1 MPSSFLVIAIIMAL
15 LIKPL
20 YSFQRPLFDVVRK
33 SAFRPSLASFATT
46 TDSSTLKTAIE
57 SKGGEIRELKANSA
71 DPSVIKAAVD
81 QLLAL
86 KKELSLLD
94 GTPIDAG
101 SKKANKNKA
110 KGGNNKKSKEQ
121 EQMEELVNL
130 CKRKGFIF
138 QSSEI
143 YSPYSGFFDYGPL
156 GTELKKN
163 IKNLWWKEFVQRR
176 EDIVGLDSSIISS
189 PSVWQASG
197 HVDGFSDPMVD
208 CKESKL
214 RYRADQVF
222 WAKLEMESGA
232 TMPQEVY
239 VTVMEDDNMLEEAT
253 AAILK
258 KAKTLGIEGP
268 FKPLV
273 LKDLTEATE
282 TEYCNIPSPATG
294 EAGHLT
300 TPREFNLMFSTNV
313 GAMSDASSVAYLR
326 PETAQGIFTN
336 FINVQR
342 TARMKV
348 PFGIAQIGKA
358 FRNEI
363 TPRNFIFRSREFEQM
378 EIEYFIRP
386 EDEVWPVAYNQWI
399 DSLWNW
405 LIKIGIDESLLE
417 KDVKGNIGLAHYAK
431 ACTDI
436 TFKFPFGT
444 QELMGVAARG
454 CYDLTKHS
462 EASGSKLEYFDDS
475 DKSKYIPHVIEPS
488 CGVDRLFL
496 ALISSAYHEEE
507 VNGEKRVLLKFH
519 PSVAPV
525 KIAVLPL
532 VSNKEEVTHKAK
544 NLFYALQN
552 RYNVEYDISGAI
564 GRRYRRADE
573 GGIPFCITVDFD
585 SLEDD
590 TVTVRY
596 RDSMQQNR
604 MKIDDLNSFF
614 SKEIDGM

>member
-1 MPSSFLVIAIIMAL
+1 MSSLVKSFYA
-15 LIKPL
+15 
-20 YSFQRPLFDVVRK
+20 FQRPVIGTFRH
-33 SAFRPSLASFATT
+33 SAFRPTLRTFATT
-46 TDSSTLKTAIE
+46 TDTTALKTAIE
-57 SKGGEIRELKANSA
+57 TKGGEIRELKAASA
-71 DPSVIKAAVD
+71 DASAIKAAVD
-81 QLLAL
+81 QLLEL

-94 GTPIDAG
+94 GTPVDAG
-101 SKKANKNKA
+101 SKKAKKKKD

-156 GTELKKN
+156 GTELKNN
-163 IKNLWWKEFVQRR
+163 IKQLWWKDFVQRR

-189 PSVWQASG
+189 PAVWQASG
-197 HVDGFSDPMVD
+197 HIDGFSDPMVD

-222 WAKLEMESGA
+222 WAKLETQSGTA
-232 TMPQEVY
+232 MSQEVY
-239 VTVMEDDNMLEEAT
+239 VTVMEDDNMLEEAM
-253 AAILK
+253 AAALK
-258 KAKTLGIEGP
+258 KAKTLGIDGEGP
-268 FKPLV
+268 FNTLV
-273 LKDLTEATE
+273 LKDLTEASE
-282 TEYCNIPSPATG
+282 QEYGNIPSPATG

-300 TPREFNLMFSTNV
+300 SPREFNLMFSTSV

-336 FINVQR
+336 FGNVQR

-386 EDEVWPVAYNQWI
+386 EDEVWPIAYNEWI
-399 DSLWNW
+399 DSFWSW
-405 LIKIGIDESLLE
+405 LIKIGIDESMLE
-417 KDVKGNIGLAHYAK
+417 KDVKSGSGLAHYAR

-462 EASGSKLEYFDDS
+462 EASGNKLEYFDDS

-496 ALISSAYHEEE
+496 ALISSAYQEEE

-532 VSNKEEVTHKAK
+532 VSNKDELTSKAK
-544 NLFYALQN
+544 NLFYTLQN
-552 RYNVEYDISGAI
+552 RYNVEYDTSGAI

-585 SLEDD
+585 SLEDNS
-590 TVTVRY
+590 VTVRN
-596 RDSMQQNR
+596 RDSMEQSR
-604 MKIDDLNSFF
+604 MKIDDLGAYF
-614 SKEIDGM
+614 SKEIDGI